1 MNKLAIDAVAIS
13 KCTKT
18 HIFHV
23 NSTFYDQINFGLSWS
38 LNQFIV
44 CIQFC
49 SCESFQVERNRYH
62 ANYFWFFFLVSTI
75 KLNLMFIQNRFFFF
89 ILTFLFFFAVLHIY
103 ITINGIYIW
112 TQKHEMINEANV
124 IESMQFNTTKLSKT
138 EELNYR

>member
-1 MNKLAIDAVAIS
+1 MPWQSLNAQKHTFFTLIQHFMIKLILGSAGLSINLSFVYN
-13 KCTKT
+13 
-18 HIFHV
+18 FVHV
-23 NSTFYDQINFGLSWS
+23 NLFKSNVIDIMRIISD
-38 LNQFIV
+38 
-44 CIQFC
+44 
-49 SCESFQVERNRYH
+49 
-62 ANYFWFFFLVSTI
+62 FFFLVSTI